1 MPVDDKVVLRF
12 TDGKL
17 LKGYLKEFSQESP
30 VISFKK
36 LDGKRPRPFLH

>member
-1 MPVDDKVVLRF
+1 MPVDDKAVLRF

-30 VISFKK
+30 EIAFKK
-36 LDGKRPRPFLH
+36 LDGKRPKTSLS